1 MEIFWLFKLYIKKEK
16 KVYVYHNTQQSL
28 VFIVKMKNKKH
39 VVKLQCNIGILGIH
53 FENANLF
60 DLFD

>member
-28 VFIVKMKNKKH
+28 GFVVKLKNKKH
-39 VVKLQCNIGILGIH
+39 VKLQCNTGILGIH
-53 FENANLF
+53 FESANLF
-60 DLFD
+60 DLFG